1 MVSFKAVMKVLS
13 PVFTHSLSVMLH
25 CCGGVSV
32 VVVKGEIKMGVEA
45 LGGLVRGTRGVNIRL
60 LV

>member
-1 MVSFKAVMKVLS
+1 MKVSS